1 MSDTPPP
8 PHPATDL
15 VGSVARFDALEFTR
29 AYRSAQIITSDDES
43 RPALTGVYVEIFDGV
58 GARMVAT
65 DSYALIIT
73 WAGWAGTTTDLL
85 REQEPDLDEAPDWA
99 VTILDNEGVLA
110 KVVAV
115 ITKHATAFLKAGL
128 EPPTLELTIADK
140 PEITQG
146 CFDGL
151 TPVVAQLRYGPVVDA
166 AGAIYEGEYPPW
178 RTLVRD
184 TGRDRGRGGT
194 DAIQLTAGILGR
206 VCSAAQIMGETIRW
220 DFTGRNK
227 PVAFTVEPVDDEN
240 TNEWKARAR
249 SKAGCHGLLIPVH
262 MRDELA
268 AITLVPV
275 DDPAPPQ

>member
-1 MSDTPPP
+1 MTDAPPA
-8 PHPATDL
+8 PHPATAL
-15 VGSVARFDALEFTR
+15 VGHKAVFDALEFTR
-29 AYRSAQIITSDDES
+29 AYRAAQIISSTDES
-43 RPALTGVYVEIFDGV
+43 RPALTGVHVEIFHQV

-85 REQEPDLDEAPDWA
+85 REPEPDIDEAPDWA
-99 VTILDNEGVLA
+99 VTILDDDGVLA

-115 ITKHATAFLKAGL
+115 ITKHATALLKSGL

-140 PEITQG
+140 PEHTQG

-166 AGAIYEGEYPPW
+166 AGGIYEGEFPPW
-178 RTLVRD
+178 RGLVVD
-184 TGRDRGRGGT
+184 TGRARGGT

-206 VCSAAQIMGETIRW
+206 VCSAAQLMGETIRW

-240 TNEWKARAR
+240 DNPYKSRAR
-249 SKAGCHGLLIPVH
+249 SKAGCHGLLMPVH
-262 MRDELA
+262 MRDEIA
-268 AITLVPV
+268 AITLI
-275 DDPAPPQ
+275 PPDGQGSDA